1 MKSSKIKLYVG
12 TILLFA
18 ILVAITIPSFAKS
31 LPPESKYYSFYN
43 VSNGEDLDG
52 KTFVIVG
59 DYKSSRPGPQPK
71 SVSNGKPEYSP
82 CIGTDSDKYDGYTYI
97 LGGNVKYITDTVVK
111 TTEGISYNLDFEWT
125 FEKNND
131 GTYSLYKTNSDSTER
146 TYMYCNGEDSSLQ
159 MVPHEKAKFI
169 IEYQNDGRIALKYG
183 GREDIMM
190 GKGPSEDMYV
200 SLRSS
205 DYCFGMG
212 TEDTNHILSLYSEK
226 DAAGLICYDYDG
238 NAMEFGEYD
247 EYGNYPSMESTV
259 QFIEG
264 SSLESIY
271 TVENKN
277 KNDAYEVF
285 KSTDIPYLSD
295 LYAKKTADN
304 ESFKDPSPK
313 SSKIWGRE
321 IVLAGWEAVTIEDNY
336 VFVDANAQVRYDKTT
351 DTIVTKDVGGN
362 DVNLPVGTTLH
373 AYYIIRSENVF
384 FDIKYTELILN
395 DGSLVTENVNTESLA
410 VGHVYYPTK
419 NNFSQAYRGPRRS
432 PGGAYEDVLKLV
444 RNFTESYD
452 PSNSNLQI
460 VVEGLMEIDPT
471 TMARVSYTPATGKSL
486 SDITD
491 HTVDYIFK
499 YSDELNVQDI
509 ENVNDYDIV
518 WYGTSTQPIGVIAS
532 GVMRDVKNFLVIDA
546 AFEDITVNEIPVEDF
561 KIEILNEDGD
571 VLKTLT
577 LKDNNV
583 EVSSDKK
590 RYTWK
595 LNDMTENTYTIKQYN
610 RNVGTYTSNTNATT
624 DVDTNVGNLTE
635 DGDVVILKVSTVN
648 NRKDQVRLVNKYEGK
663 QEEKPQGS
671 GNAPAPASQP
681 SGGAPASGGPVA
693 QAVQSIYNGLLP
705 KTGSASAFIITVIG
719 FVAIVLAIRLRNT
732 KSKKKSKK

>member
-1 MKSSKIKLYVG
+1 MTSYAVEQKKYEKI
-12 TILLFA
+12 
-18 ILVAITIPSFAKS
+18 
-31 LPPESKYYSFYN
+31 YSFYN
-43 VSNGEDLDG
+43 VTNGEDLDG
-52 KTFVIVG
+52 KSFLILG
-59 DYKSSRPGPQPK
+59 DYIYPHTARTLEDGNPDFSPFLSTEDSMREEYYRVTSKSSFLCTDMIC
-71 SVSNGKPEYSP
+71 SPEEDER
-82 CIGTDSDKYDGYTYI
+82 G
-97 LGGNVKYITDTVVK
+97 V
-111 TTEGISYNLDFEWT
+111 EWT
-125 FEKNND
+125 FKKNDD
-131 GTYSLYKTNSDSTER
+131 GTYSLYRTGSNPDSPEYLCSRGNSIDLFITDEGV
-146 TYMYCNGEDSSLQ
+146 T
-159 MVPHEKAKFI
+159 KFI
-169 IEYQNDGRIALKYG
+169 VEYQNDGKIALKYS
-183 GREDIMM
+183 EYESFSHV
-190 GKGPSEDMYV
+190 KGPGALKLTPDGSSEDQYV
-200 SLRSS
+200 VYNDENDWFETGSINQN
-205 DYCFGMG
+205 
-212 TEDTNHILSLYSEK
+212 NHVLQLYRVKEE
-226 DAAGLICYDYDG
+226 AYIYYNVAG
-238 NAMEFGEYD
+238 NTSEFGSKSEF
-247 EYGNYPSMESTV
+247 GNYPKMDSIF
-259 QFIEG
+259 QFLDG
-264 SSLESIY
+264 
-271 TVENKN
+271 NKQEELYKVSNEN

-295 LYAKKTADN
+295 LYEKKTADN

-321 IVLAGWEAVTIEDNY
+321 IVLGGWMAQDINEAPVLI
-336 VFVDANAQVRYDKTT
+336 DANASVKYDTST
-351 DTIVTKDVGGN
+351 NTIVSV
-362 DVNLPVGTTLH
+362 DVNGDEVHLPNGTVLY
-373 AYYIIRSENVF
+373 AYYILRSENVF
-384 FDIKYTELILN
+384 FDIKYTELVLN

-419 NNFSQAYRGPRRS
+419 INFSQAFRGPS
-432 PGGAYEDVLKLV
+432 KVPGETYEQILKLV

-452 PSNSNLQI
+452 PSNSNMQI

-546 AFEDITVNEIPVEDF
+546 AFEDISVNEIPVEDF

-610 RNVGTYTSNTNATT
+610 RNVGAYTSNTNATT

-635 DGDVVILKVSTVN
+635 DGDVVVLKVSTVN

-663 QEEKPQGS
+663 QEEKPQEG
-671 GNAPAPASQP
+671 GNAPAPAAQP
-681 SGGAPASGGPVA
+681 SGGAPASSGPVA